1 MVSPRT
7 MRHKASPVT
16 GDITALIAWWN
27 MLLPAVGLSSP
38 KPPTAVAR
46 RARLYRP
53 MAGSRQL
60 NLRSD
65 NAHNV
70 GSGASGASPWGKLFA
85 IYARIVTTADM
96 SFSELRI
103 VWGRSGLI
111 GTAGFVIVVDQVEQL
126 HIVVAPDQLPE
137 FIEQLDDGEGLL
149 RRPVSGNAEG
159 DGQEQA
165 GGGRF
170 HDGTPRC
177 MGAARSWRRGR
188 GAYQGVMAMLR
199 RATWVRGLCAAR
211 GLMRLWRGGGAGLR
225 TTGPPGGWGGGGWCS
240 GERREDAR

>member
-38 KPPTAVAR
+38 KPPTAVAP

-53 MAGSRQL
+53 MAGGRQTK
-60 NLRSD
+60 LRCD
-65 NAHNV
+65 NARH
-70 GSGASGASPWGKLFA
+70 GCRGAPRASPLGPIFT
-85 IYARIVTTADM
+85 IYARIVKTADI

-103 VWGRSGLI
+103 VCGRSGLI

-170 HDGTPRC
+170 HDGAPWC
-177 MGAARSWRRGR
+177 MGAARPRRRGR
-188 GAYQGVMAMLR
+188 GAYEGVMAMLR
-199 RATWVRGLCAAR
+199 RATWLRGLCAAR
-211 GLMRLWRGGGAGLR
+211 GLMRLWRAADPDFA
-225 TTGPPGGWGGGGWCS
+225 TTGRRCGW
-240 GERREDAR
+240 

>member
-1 MVSPRT
+1 
-7 MRHKASPVT
+7 MR
-16 GDITALIAWWN
+16 L
-27 MLLPAVGLSSP
+27 
-38 KPPTAVAR
+38 
-46 RARLYRP
+46 
-53 MAGSRQL
+53 
-60 NLRSD
+60 
-65 NAHNV
+65 
-70 GSGASGASPWGKLFA
+70 
-85 IYARIVTTADM
+85 
-96 SFSELRI
+96 SELRM
-103 VWGRSGLI
+103 VWGRSGLS

-199 RATWVRGLCAAR
+199 RAALVPGACAAR
-211 GLMRLWRGGGAGLR
+211 GPVAVGAGGGRGVADAQAALR
-225 TTGPPGGWGGGGWCS
+225 RVVGWCAC
-240 GERREDAR
+240 R

>member
-7 MRHKASPVT
+7 TCNKASPVT
-16 GDITALIAWWN
+16 GDISALSAWWN
-27 MLLPAVGLSSP
+27 MLLPAVSLSSP

-188 GAYQGVMAMLR
+188 GAYKGVMAMLP
-199 RATWVRGLCAAR
+199 RARLVRGASRAGR
-211 GLMRLWRGGGAGLR
+211 RDRPWGGGAWVRWHKR
-225 TTGPPGGWGGGGWCS
+225 TAGAVAC
-240 GERREDAR
+240 